1 MPSKIFSL
9 IYLLACFY
17 YPTQWDIASAS
28 SVSRE
33 RLLTIAIGAFN
44 DKLYGFAENQF
55 EKYIESYPRS
65 PDIDQ
70 VYYLLG
76 RTYYLQGKLYEAKEV
91 FHKVVHEFPSFGQ
104 MGNALFW
111 LGRTWFE
118 MGDQEEAA
126 KFYRKLVLRH
136 HKNEHLSE
144 AYFDL
149 GHICVQQKRF
159 DEAEYYLKELMSRP
173 ITCDTLVQVQYWLG
187 LIFYNQGRYSEAGS
201 QLDRLVSNPVSSRKP
216 FFREALFLLGE
227 IQLKLSR
234 HDEAKQAYFKFTQ
247 LFPNDTLSPDVLFGL
262 GWSQYRSGDAQ
273 GAIQTY
279 SQFKKRFPDSKLLPD
294 VRFRLGEICIK
305 QEDYTK
311 ALEEFKAVAQDFPQ
325 NSIFGQSL
333 LYMGWCHLNLGQFE
347 EVAKIAHKILK
358 LPAHEKEKSISQLLL
373 GEVYFHE
380 NRYSEALPYFFNLIN
395 IPEYRE
401 NALFKMAKC
410 YFYEGKFKE
419 ALTNIEIL
427 TLEYPDFK
435 NKEELLFIKGEASS
449 KLEDFD
455 LAIRSYQQIIEA
467 NKAGKWTAHALFNLG
482 KIYIL
487 RRDLEKVKDVF
498 HRIIV
503 DYPSNP
509 LSPIASFRLGTIY
522 FSEGNLEKALD
533 AFTLALNIDDKRVL
547 AEAYFRRGEIYFT
560 QANYS
565 EALKNF
571 NAIEGN
577 FKDQVP
583 WYELAQFEVGNI
595 QRQLGNITEAK
606 TAYKK
611 VLEESKD
618 PELRDITQK
627 MLDELE
633 MEQRGQ

>member
-1 MPSKIFSL
+1 MPSKIISL
-9 IYLLACFY
+9 IFLLVCFH
-17 YPTQWDIASAS
+17 YPIQWGIASAS
-28 SVSRE
+28 STSRE
-33 RLLTIAIGAFN
+33 KLLTIAIGAFN
-44 DKLYGFAENQF
+44 DKLYDFAENQF
-55 EKYIESYPRS
+55 EKYIESYPHS
-65 PDIDQ
+65 PNIDQ

-76 RTYYLQGKLYEAKEV
+76 RTYYLQGKLFEAKEV

-118 MGDQEEAA
+118 LGNQEEAA

-136 HKNEHLSE
+136 QKNEHLVE

-149 GHICVQQKRF
+149 GHIYVQRKRF
-159 DEAEYYLKELMSRP
+159 VEAEYYLKELMSRP
-173 ITCDTLVQVQYWLG
+173 ITGDTLIQVQYWLG
-187 LIFYNQGRYSEAGS
+187 LIFYNQGRYSEAEN
-201 QLDRLVSNPVSSRKP
+201 QLDKLVSNPASSRKP
-216 FFREALFLLGE
+216 FFREALFLLAE
-227 IQLKLSR
+227 IRLRLSR
-234 HDEAKQAYFKFTQ
+234 YEKAKQAYLKFTR
-247 LFPNDTLSPDVLFGL
+247 LFANDTLSPDVLYGL

-279 SQFKKRFPDSKLLPD
+279 LQFKKRFPDSKLLPE
-294 VRFRLGEICIK
+294 VRFRLGEICLQ

-311 ALEEFKAVAQDFPQ
+311 ALEEFKGVVQDFPQ
-325 NSIFGQSL
+325 NPAFGQSL

-347 EVAKIAHKILK
+347 EAAKVSHKILK
-358 LPAHEKEKSISQLLL
+358 LPAHEREKSLSQLLL

-380 NRYSEALPYFFNLIN
+380 NRYSEALPYYFNLIN

-410 YFYEGKFKE
+410 YFYEGKFKD

-455 LAIRSYQQIIEA
+455 LAIRSYQQIIKA
-467 NKAGKWTAHALFNLG
+467 NKSGKWTAHALFNLG

-503 DYPSNP
+503 DYPSSP
-509 LSPIASFRLGTIY
+509 LGPIASFRLGTIY
-522 FSEGNLEKALD
+522 FNEGNLEKALE
-533 AFTLALNIDDKRVL
+533 AFTLALKVDDKRVL
-547 AEAYFRRGEIYFT
+547 AEAYFRRGEIYFK

-565 EALKNF
+565 EAMENF

-577 FKDQVP
+577 FKDQTP

-595 QRQLGNITEAK
+595 QRQLGKLTEAK

-611 VLEESKD
+611 VLEKSKD

-627 MLDELE
+627 MLDQLE
-633 MEQRGQ
+633 MEEKGQ